1 MMSSQDGLLVFL
13 DNFDDISEYPDGK
26 RLDFPLIKAGN
37 LVSINKKKG
46 SNIDL
51 DQVLIVFINNILQV
65 PGDSYRFPGGSRII
79 FSEPPRIGDDIKII
93 FYKGSGDDLDVVDRE
108 VIESLKIGDEVT
120 LNHDPGQNQSTLLQQ
135 NARTVNTT
143 VSIDAVKT
151 NPYFG
156 PGLTDDQELERPITW
171 CRQTADKLINGQE
184 ITKDRELYEPVISP
198 VANIIS
204 QVGITTEIIY
214 VDRLRPLFD
223 SFVENPDIN
232 IRRGI
237 QNKVTI
243 IPTQVTV
250 GASATAVVSAAGTIS
265 SIVVNNGG
273 VGYSTTPGVSIAST
287 VGVGNRYNHHSTR
300 YSND

>member
-1 MMSSQDGLLVFL
+1 M
-13 DNFDDISEYPDGK
+13 
-26 RLDFPLIKAGN
+26 
-37 LVSINKKKG
+37 
-46 SNIDL
+46 
-51 DQVLIVFINNILQV
+51 
-65 PGDSYRFPGGSRII
+65 
-79 FSEPPRIGDDIKII
+79 
-93 FYKGSGDDLDVVDRE
+93 DVVDRE

-171 CRQTADKLINGQE
+171 CRQTVDKLINGQE
-184 ITKDRELYEPVISP
+184 VTKDRELYEPVISP
-198 VANIIS
+198 IANIIS

-250 GASATAVVSAAGTIS
+250 GGFCHCCCFCCR
-265 SIVVNNGG
+265 N
-273 VGYSTTPGVSIAST
+273 Y
-287 VGVGNRYNHHSTR
+287 
-300 YSND
+300 

>member
-1 MMSSQDGLLVFL
+1 M
-13 DNFDDISEYPDGK
+13 
-26 RLDFPLIKAGN
+26 
-37 LVSINKKKG
+37 
-46 SNIDL
+46 
-51 DQVLIVFINNILQV
+51 FINNILQV

-171 CRQTADKLINGQE
+171 CRQTVDKLINGQE
-184 ITKDRELYEPVISP
+184 VTKDREPM
-198 VANIIS
+198 N
-204 QVGITTEIIY
+204 Q
-214 VDRLRPLFD
+214 
-223 SFVENPDIN
+223 
-232 IRRGI
+232 
-237 QNKVTI
+237 
-243 IPTQVTV
+243 
-250 GASATAVVSAAGTIS
+250 
-265 SIVVNNGG
+265 
-273 VGYSTTPGVSIAST
+273 
-287 VGVGNRYNHHSTR
+287 
-300 YSND
+300 